1 MADECKVDRVL
12 DGVSISGSSNPS
24 LERALEKGHFT
35 HILVAV
41 QGPVPRACRYDDFA
55 KDHRMHI
62 EIEDD
67 DESLIIEYFKE
78 SSRFIHNAVKQGG
91 HVVVVCAQG
100 VSRSCTLV
108 LAYMMEYVNRDATSL
123 QCLEDLHRIY
133 PQASPNQGFLNQ
145 LDVWHEMK
153 FSYDMTHGAYR
164 SLRARQTAK
173 NVQSQ
178 GEAFDVK
185 EFRDPRNDTSRSS
198 ILYSCRSCRAVLA
211 TAANIMVDVSVG
223 SCKNGF
229 SWKKKSKDHKNSRQA
244 DSHGES
250 TTGSIFV
257 EPLRWMKAITEDT
270 QGKIYC
276 YQCSSRLG
284 SYNWSGMQN
293 EDAEWITPAFQLHMS
308 KLDINDMQRSHH
320 VSMPAIRQPKLL
332 GKKATRTKQI
342 CLIFDCDGVLV
353 DSERASCEALRQ
365 GIRQVTSFDIPH
377 IFPQD
382 FVPVFGMDIRSCLKY
397 YMRTYDLEDMFKRVA
412 LSEDVEDETRWMEHL
427 VDMVSAAK
435 TQCYTSI
442 TSSGIDPISGAA
454 SLMKDACR
462 VCRRPDRALP
472 LVGIASS
479 GSHAKIRH
487 NLESAKLWGIIEPQ
501 SIVSAQQVARG
512 KPHPDVY
519 VEALSILDCQGCG
532 QDAIVIEDSIHGI
545 HAAAAAGIGHIAA
558 VTTSLTHEQMYEAL
572 NHLKRSSFDA
582 ADGAR
587 QPEEDEASRVPLTR
601 TSNIVSVFDGNIENT
616 IITLN

>member
-12 DGVSISGSSNPS
+12 DGVSISGSSNPA

-35 HILVAV
+35 HILAAV

-108 LAYMMEYVNRDATSL
+108 LAYMMEYVNRDATSS

-173 NVQSQ
+173 DVQSQ

-198 ILYSCRSCRAVLA
+198 ILYSCRSCRAALA

-382 FVPVFGMDIRSCLKY
+382 FVPVFGMDIRSCLEY

-412 LSEDVEDETRWMEHL
+412 LSEDVEDE
-427 VDMVSAAK
+427 K
-435 TQCYTSI
+435 
-442 TSSGIDPISGAA
+442 
-454 SLMKDACR
+454 
-462 VCRRPDRALP
+462 RRPDHALP

-601 TSNIVSVFDGNIENT
+601 TCTVT
-616 IITLN
+616 IIGSTLPETFSALRSMLDM

>member
-1 MADECKVDRVL
+1 MQ
-12 DGVSISGSSNPS
+12 
-24 LERALEKGHFT
+24 
-35 HILVAV
+35 VAV

-55 KDHRMHI
+55 DDHRMHI

-67 DESLIIEYFKE
+67 DEALIIDYFQE
-78 SSRFIHNAVKQGG
+78 SSRFIRSAVEQGG
-91 HVVVVCAQG
+91 HVAVVCAQG

-108 LAYMMEYVNRDATSL
+108 LAYMMRYVKNDATAL
-123 QCLEDLHRIY
+123 QCLDDLRQVY
-133 PQASPNQGFLNQ
+133 PQASPNEGFLNQ

-173 NVQSQ
+173 NVQTQ
-178 GEAFDVK
+178 GDAFDVK
-185 EFRDPRNDTSRSS
+185 ELRDPRQDASESS

-223 SCKNGF
+223 SGKNGF
-229 SWKKKSKDHKNSRQA
+229 SWRKKSKDDKSGR
-244 DSHGES
+244 HGES

-293 EDAEWITPAFQLHMS
+293 EDAEWITPAFQLHMA
-308 KLDINDMQRSHH
+308 KLDMNDTRKTHH

-332 GKKATRTKQI
+332 GKKETRSSQQV

-365 GIRQVTSFDIPH
+365 GIQQVTSFDIPH
-377 IFPQD
+377 VFPQD
-382 FVPVFGMDIRSCLKY
+382 FVPVFGMDIRSCLEY
-397 YMRTYDLEDMFKRVA
+397 YMTTYDLETMFKHAA
-412 LSEDVEDETRWMEHL
+412 LLDGSENETTGWMEHL
-427 VDMVSAAK
+427 VDLVSAAK

-442 TSSGIDPISGAA
+442 TSSGIHPISGAA

-462 VCRRPDRALP
+462 VCRRPNHPLP

-479 GSHAKIRH
+479 GSHAKIQH
-487 NLESAKLWGIIEPQ
+487 NLQSAKLWGIIDPKN
-501 SIVSAQQVARG
+501 IVSAQQVARG

-519 VEALSILDCQGCG
+519 KEALRILDFQGRG
-532 QDAIVIEDSIHGI
+532 GDAIVIEDSIHGI
-545 HAAAAAGIGHIAA
+545 HAAAAAGIGHVAA

-572 NHLKRSSFDA
+572 LHLKSSSFDA
-582 ADGAR
+582 G
-587 QPEEDEASRVPLTR
+587 QPEQDQAITRGPDRITLTP
-601 TSNIVSVFDGNIENT
+601 TCTVT
-616 IITLN
+616 IIGPILPETFPALLSKLSM